1 MHLKYNELLC
11 HLHERG
17 RKEHFVNLTPFICRY
32 LSDEVQK

>member
-17 RKEHFVNLTPFICRY
+17 SKEHVKKKDTLWNLTPFICRY
-32 LSDEVQK
+32 L